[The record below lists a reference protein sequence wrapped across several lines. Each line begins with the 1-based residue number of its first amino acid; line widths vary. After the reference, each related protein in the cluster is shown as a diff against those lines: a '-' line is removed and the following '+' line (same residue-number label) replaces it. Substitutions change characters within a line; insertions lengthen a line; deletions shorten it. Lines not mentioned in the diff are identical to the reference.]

1 MKPFAA
7 IAVTTVPDV
16 ASARRLYELGD
27 LDDASVVKVLQ
38 HKSKQA
44 GGERVGLR
52 PHEQC
57 LAAVS
62 LVAAADDGI
71 EIWTRT
77 AVEHAEPVLL
87 RKLFD
92 AAQDLDALVSW
103 GGGDGFLPVLRLRAM
118 AYGLRTRAFWR
129 LAGGDGHLDLAH
141 RLDPAGAGVTFAELA
156 LAQGLPGLQGTDGG
170 DAGEALRAGDVQA
183 LRARGELTALNLL
196 LLGLRYWR
204 AEGAASG
211 KRTAQ
216 VERMLHEALDHAE
229 PPHLRSFLAAWQ
241 GD

>member
-7 IAVTTVPDV
+7 IAVTTAPDI
-16 ASARRLYELGD
+16 ASARRLYDLGD
-27 LDDASVVKVLQ
+27 LDDSSVVKVLL

-44 GGERVGLR
+44 GGERLGLR
-52 PHEQC
+52 PHAQC
-57 LAAVS
+57 VAAVS

-92 AAQDLDALVSW
+92 AAHDLDALISW
-103 GGGDGFLPVLRLRAM
+103 GGDGFLPVLRLRAM
-118 AYGLRTRAFWR
+118 AHGQRARAFFR
-129 LAGGDGHLDLAH
+129 LAGGEGHLDLAR
-141 RLDPAGAGVTFAELA
+141 RLDPAGTGVTLGELA
-156 LAQGLPGLQGTDGG
+156 VVQGLPGLQGTDGA

-183 LRARGELTALNLL
+183 LRARGELRALNLL

-204 AEGAASG
+204 TEGAVSG
-211 KRTAQ
+211 KRAAQ
-216 VERMLHEALDHAE
+216 VERRVHEALGDAE
-229 PPHLRSFLAAWQ
+229 PPHLRNFVAAWPV
-241 GD
+241 D